1 MRGAITANS
10 ITNYHTQRVQTTAA
24 GTLKMTCSVGSE
36 MMLVCVCVCVLPVRQ
51 QQQLCPPRSPHP
63 VLHHSIP
70 ILHLLFYGVSHWSQE
85 LAEPT
90 HKHTQIY
97 THTVHTNSICLY
109 THKYMHIQIYILY
122 ICVCICICVYIY
134 IYIYIYTHT
143 HTHT

>member
-36 MMLVCVCVCVLPVRQ
+36 MMLVCVLPVRQ

-90 HKHTQIY
+90 HKHIHIQYIQILY
-97 THTVHTNSICLY
+97 VCTRTKIYAHTNI
-109 THKYMHIQIYILY
+109 HIHIIYGRIYY
-122 ICVCICICVYIY
+122 IWA
-134 IYIYIYTHT
+134 YIYTRIHT
-143 HTHT
+143 HT